1 MLVCATQMKRLR
13 ADQEA
18 ALVDLRVSMMAEF
31 RSKELEWTR
40 DRASLSTKVTY
51 LESVRTGTSQ
61 AVCCCGDCGLT

>member
-1 MLVCATQMKRLR
+1 MKRLR

-51 LESVRTGTSQ
+51 LESVRTGTSP